1 MEIKIIDAEILSEIS
16 SYAMLMYKGPS
27 KDNLI
32 ISKVQ
37 VCPLSREQ
45 EQDHLVVGRISRPAD
60 QIDPSPYST
69 LPPENKMCE
78 YEINHPY
85 SIPILFLFLHFI
97 ICIFN

>member
-1 MEIKIIDAEILSEIS
+1 MEIKIIDAEILSEIC
-16 SYAMLMYKGPS
+16 SYAILMYKGPS

-60 QIDPSPYST
+60 QIDPSPCST
-69 LPPENKMCE
+69 LPPGKLRGGKRNAAPPV
-78 YEINHPY
+78 YATV
-85 SIPILFLFLHFI
+85 
-97 ICIFN
+97 